1 MQETKPYEENFF
13 KSIFEI
19 NLATKKYDVDIAS
32 KSFRNP
38 FLKHTQ
44 YSNKNVFQLNI
55 IPSIIILNDNQLK
68 SKIVKG
74 KCSPFYDNFS

>member
-1 MQETKPYEENFF
+1 MQETKPYVENFF

-32 KSFRNP
+32 KVFEIH
-38 FLKHTQ
+38 FLNTHTF
-44 YSNKNVFQLNI
+44 SNKNFFHLNL

-74 KCSPFYDNFS
+74 KYSPFYDNFS